1 MVSRVEEEYIKT
13 IYLFQQKYRTV
24 HNSEIARALNVK
36 SASVTEMLQKLYK
49 KKLVTYRPYKG
60 ATLTVK
66 GRKIAEKL
74 VNRYNVLTD
83 FLQIIGVDRETAEI
97 DACNIEHIIT
107 SDSVGQLKQ
116 FVENNLD
123 YSKWRQ
129 VLKRNYR
136 IGNT

>member
-1 MVSRVEEEYIKT
+1 MSRVEEEYIKT
-13 IYLFQQKYRTV
+13 IYLFQRKYRTV
-24 HNSEIARALNVK
+24 HNSEIARDLNVK

-49 KKLVTYRPYKG
+49 KKLVIYRPYKG
-60 ATLTVK
+60 ATVTVK

-83 FLQIIGVDRETAEI
+83 FLQIVGVDRETAEI

-107 SDSVGQLKQ
+107 SDSIGQLKQ

>member
-13 IYLFQQKYRTV
+13 IYLFQQKLRTV
-24 HNSEIARALNVK
+24 HNGEIARALNLK
-36 SASVTEMLQKLYK
+36 PASVTEMLQKLHK
-49 KKLVTYRPYKG
+49 KKLVIYKPYKG
-60 ATLTVK
+60 AALTVT

-83 FLQIIGVDRETAEI
+83 FLQIVGVDRETAEI

-129 VLKRNYR
+129 VLKKNHR
-136 IGNT
+136 IEDT